1 MIHPSTRMTRWM
13 MRGASP
19 KYHMRSGSHLFR
31 VAHWKCISKI
41 ELKSLIRRFA
51 SREQQLCRRMAPTFR
66 WRKRR
71 LGAVAI
77 YEARFERV
85 PDIFRNHK
93 LPRMKSYYVH
103 NGRYV
108 WPDFGEPG
116 NPVWGTTNTQ

>member
-1 MIHPSTRMTRWM
+1 

-19 KYHMRSGSHLFR
+19 KYHLRSGSELFR
-31 VAHWKCISKI
+31 NAHWKRVSKND
-41 ELKSLIRRFA
+41 LKSLIKRFA
-51 SREQQLCRRMAPTFR
+51 TREQKCLIRLAPTFC

-71 LGAVAI
+71 LGAVAV

-85 PDIFRNHK
+85 PDIFRNHT

-108 WPDFGEPG
+108 WPEHGEPG
-116 NPVWGTTNTQ
+116 RPVWGSQH